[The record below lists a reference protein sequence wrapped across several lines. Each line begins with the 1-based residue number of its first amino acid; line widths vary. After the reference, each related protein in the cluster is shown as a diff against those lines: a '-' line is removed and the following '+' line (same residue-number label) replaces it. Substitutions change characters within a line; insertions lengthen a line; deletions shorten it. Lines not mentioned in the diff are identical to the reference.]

1 MKIVI
6 LDGSAFN
13 HGDLDLSELKNYGDM
28 IVYDRTEEDEIV
40 KRIYDADIVFTCSIP
55 ITKKVIDA
63 VNIKYIGILA
73 TGYDF
78 VDIDAAREKGITV
91 TNVPGYGTYSVAQ
104 MAFAHILEIC
114 QNVAAHTASIKK
126 GEWTK
131 KVWSY
136 YKYPLIELYGKT
148 IGIIGYGKI
157 GQEVSKI
164 ALSFGMKVLAFDLN
178 KKISH
183 ENNEVIFVEL
193 DELYKK
199 SDIIRLHCPLFES
212 NRHMVNKDSIA
223 KMKDGVIIIN
233 TSRGGLIS
241 DEDLADALNSGKVYA
256 AGIDVFSIEP
266 VERNNPLINAKNAF
280 LTPHVGWA
288 PREARIRLF
297 KIAIQNLDSYLKGKC
312 INVVNN

>member
-13 HGDLDLSELKNYGDM
+13 HGDLDLNGLRNYGNL
-28 IVYDRTEEDEIV
+28 IVYDWTKKNEIV
-40 KRIYDADIVFTCSIP
+40 KRIYDTDIVFTCSIP
-55 ITKKVIDA
+55 ITKEIIDA
-63 VNIKYIGILA
+63 ANIKYIGILA

-78 VDIDAAREKGITV
+78 IDIKAAKDKGITV

-104 MAFAHILEIC
+104 MTFAHLLEVC

-126 GEWTK
+126 GEWSK

-148 IGIIGYGKI
+148 MGIIGYGRI

-164 ALSFGMKVLAFDLN
+164 AQAFGMKVLAFDSG
-178 KKISH
+178 KKINN
-183 ENNEVIFVEL
+183 ENNKVRFVEL
-193 DELYKK
+193 DELFNE
-199 SDIIRLHCPLFES
+199 SDVISLHCPLFEN
-212 NRHMVNKDSIA
+212 NRNMINKDSIS

-256 AGIDVFSIEP
+256 AGIDVFSTEP
-266 VERNNPLINAKNAF
+266 VENNNPLLTARNAF

-288 PREARIRLF
+288 PREARERLL
-297 KIAIQNLDSYLKGKC
+297 KIATQNLDSYLKGQC